1 MPRTSLGGVT
11 SAFERIQRQA
21 QSLLSG
27 LQTQIRAKENELRRL
42 LEQET
47 HLSGLLGGAK
57 KGKRKGRKPAAPRP
71 TGGGGGGRINWRE
84 VLNQLPKQFKA
95 SDIRKVRGLQNKRP
109 SEIFAAI
116 TRWID
121 GGMAKRKS
129 RGIYERK

>member
-27 LQTQIRAKENELRRL
+27 LQSQIRAKENELRRL

-57 KGKRKGRKPAAPRP
+57 GARKGRKAAPARA
-71 TGGGGGGRINWRE
+71 TGGGGRINWRE

-95 SDIRKVRGLQNKRP
+95 SDIRKVRG
-109 SEIFAAI
+109 
-116 TRWID
+116 
-121 GGMAKRKS
+121 
-129 RGIYERK
+129 